1 MVSSNVYM
9 HENLQIMCMIAQRER
24 DICSTISTFLRGM
37 DGNLRYIVIGRD

>member
-9 HENLQIMCMIAQRER
+9 HENLQIMCMIAERE
-24 DICSTISTFLRGM
+24 IFCSTISAFLRGM